1 MRTARCCWRLS
12 RQAAPGTCCG
22 AGWVQVRSYA
32 ALPGMDRWG
41 MAHSCSYELAPTL
54 SPSLPSDVEFVDR
67 ALKQAFQE
75 ARRMH

>member
-1 MRTARCCWRLS
+1 
-12 RQAAPGTCCG
+12 
-22 AGWVQVRSYA
+22 
-32 ALPGMDRWG
+32 MDRWG